1 MRAFEAEMYE
11 QMSAK
16 HETRTSLRPG
26 NGSLQEQMCVLS
38 SNNYAEQLVQ
48 VSCLLITGGGPIHHY
63 TSLVQA
69 LCKCNKCNNWG
80 RTKWNPTLELLLL
93 NSGLCHLC
101 NNPKFQVNN
110 FLVKFKSAYF
120 EDISTRNIH
129 ICTYYTW
136 LQSPCN
142 KPTTIIELKLE

>member
-48 VSCLLITGGGPIHHY
+48 VSCLLITGGGPIHLSTCVTGY
-63 TSLVQA
+63 KPCASLVQ
-69 LCKCNKCNNWG
+69 
-80 RTKWNPTLELLLL
+80 
-93 NSGLCHLC
+93 
-101 NNPKFQVNN
+101 V
-110 FLVKFKSAYF
+110 
-120 EDISTRNIH
+120 
-129 ICTYYTW
+129 
-136 LQSPCN
+136 
-142 KPTTIIELKLE
+142 